1 MINFYMGG
9 IRQGNMLSL
18 MHDGYLHVCRD
29 AQASGMESVI
39 LYYCN
44 VGWMLI
50 VVIITRFS
58 NASAKTMLVAL
69 LTGFDSLNQA

>member
-29 AQASGMESVI
+29 AQASGMEIGKRHFI
-39 LYYCN
+39 LLQCRMDAHCGYYH
-44 VGWMLI
+44 
-50 VVIITRFS
+50 
-58 NASAKTMLVAL
+58 
-69 LTGFDSLNQA
+69 